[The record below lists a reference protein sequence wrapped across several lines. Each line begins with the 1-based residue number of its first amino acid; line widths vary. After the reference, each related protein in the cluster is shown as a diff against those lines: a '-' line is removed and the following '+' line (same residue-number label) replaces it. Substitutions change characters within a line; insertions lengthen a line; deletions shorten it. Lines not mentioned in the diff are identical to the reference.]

1 MDFGSFFNPQSVA
14 VVGSMS
20 PGKLGSILVNLI
32 VEGGYQGRLYAI
44 NPKAEGFGAVP
55 GFSSLSDIDPL
66 PELAVIV
73 SPAATVAAVLE
84 ECGRAGVHAAV
95 IITSGFS
102 EVGNHQAEKEL
113 LETARKYGIR
123 FVGPNC
129 AGLANAPYQFFP
141 TLEMKPPPGK
151 VALVSQSGALGG
163 VVLGWAAQKGLGIS
177 KFVSFGNGAD
187 LTVMDFLY
195 YLSEDDESEVIAL
208 YIESV
213 SDGRALMRALRVCS
227 RKKPVVV
234 IKSGRTAAGTR
245 ATASHTGSMAGSDAV
260 YEAAIRASGAVRV
273 RSVEELLDLC
283 EGFISAPPVRGKRL
297 AIVTN
302 SGGPGVLAADRA
314 EELGLLVDEP
324 SASLQ
329 QEMRVYLPPNCSL
342 KNPVDLTVEGT
353 EEGFRRSLLSMLKE
367 YDAGLAI
374 NVSTSYLDTTGLAR
388 GVADAAIQSGKPIF
402 ASFVPQQL
410 VAAGSALM
418 KDAGVVN
425 YPSGER
431 AVNVI
436 AAMQHYLSSRSDA
449 ENVAADETV
458 KRLSSAAKPLPGG
471 NPMLEPEAMDWLRLN
486 GIPTPPLRLVSNAS
500 EVVKACEELGFPVV
514 MKVVSPDILHK
525 SDVGGVIVN
534 IQDAESARQAFER
547 IRQSASGKDFR
558 GAVIYPM
565 VRGAVEVLIG
575 LSCDPQF
582 GPVVAFGLGGI
593 YTEVFRDVVLRIA
606 PICLDEARRMI
617 HEIRSIKLLTG
628 TRGQPPRDVESLAR
642 VLARFSELPF
652 EYPQIAE
659 ADLNPVFLLPE
670 GLLVGDVRVI
680 RKSV

>member
-1 MDFGSFFNPQSVA
+1 M
-14 VVGSMS
+14 
-20 PGKLGSILVNLI
+20 
-32 VEGGYQGRLYAI
+32 
-44 NPKAEGFGAVP
+44 
-55 GFSSLSDIDPL
+55 
-66 PELAVIV
+66 IV

-84 ECGRAGVHAAV
+84 ECGQAGVRAAV
-95 IITSGFS
+95 IITLGFS
-102 EVGNHQAEKEL
+102 EVGNHQAENEL
-113 LETARKYGIR
+113 LRAASKYGIR

-129 AGLANAPYQFFP
+129 AGIANAPYSFFP

-195 YLSEDDESEVIAL
+195 YLSEDDESEVVAV

-213 SDGRALMRALRVCS
+213 SDGRALMRALRACS

-260 YEAAIRASGAVRV
+260 YEAAIRSSGAVRV

-283 EGFISAPPVRGKRL
+283 EGFISAPPVQGKRL

-302 SGGPGVLAADRA
+302 SGGPGVLVADRA
-314 EELGLLVDEP
+314 EEVGLLVDEP
-324 SASLQ
+324 GAGLQ
-329 QEMRVYLPPNCSL
+329 QEMRAYLPPNCSL

-367 YDAGLAI
+367 YDAALAI

-388 GVADAAIQSGKPIF
+388 GVADAASQSGKPVF

-410 VAAGSALM
+410 AAAGSELM
-418 KDAGVVN
+418 KAAGVVN

-436 AAMQHYLSSRSDA
+436 AAMQRYLSSRSDA
-449 ENVAADETV
+449 EHVAADEV
-458 KRLSSAAKPLPGG
+458 IERLRSVAKPLPGG
-471 NPMLEPEAMDWLRLN
+471 NPMLEPEAMDWLREN
-486 GIPTPPLRLVSNAS
+486 GIPTPPFRLVSSAS
-500 EVVKACEELGFPVV
+500 KAVKACGELGYPVV
-514 MKVVSPDILHK
+514 MKVVSPGILHK
-525 SDVGGVIVN
+525 SDVGGVVVN
-534 IQDAESARQAFER
+534 IQNAESARRAFER
-547 IRQSASGKDFR
+547 IRRSASGKDFR
-558 GAVIYPM
+558 GAIIYPM

-575 LSCDPQF
+575 LLHDPQF

-593 YTEVFRDVVLRIA
+593 YTEVFRDVALRVA
-606 PICLDEARRMI
+606 PISLDEARRMI
-617 HEIRSIKLLTG
+617 HEIRSIKILTG
-628 TRGQPPRDVESLAR
+628 TRGQPPRDLESLAR

-652 EYPQIAE
+652 EYPHIAE
-659 ADLNPVFLLPE
+659 ADLNPVFLLSE